1 MDACDPGINIRNLK
15 KLVKQN
21 TGLELKL
28 TRAEIC
34 DAYSSIQDGKL
45 PLPPMV
51 LSKDGK
57 YMLDRKSPLNGRDF
71 EILFSGSSRLDQLK
85 RVARKVG
92 LSSYDKMTK
101 SQISDA
107 IESSLK
113 SKNIREPIRLH
124 ISAQKRVVSVN
135 NNNNNNNNRGNYASN
150 FNVNNKNGNL
160 NKISNESENLGKN
173 NQNETKNLNRISNE
187 SKNLNND
194 ANNNTK
200 APVNSTTARYL
211 NAMRRTP
218 NANRNTDI
226 AKILSAMKNKNQSP
240 GNISRLIESVQR
252 KKSTNGETNVY
263 LNKFIRAQ
271 KQGNV
276 SAMRN
281 AAKRLNAF
289 ERNKRSV
296 INEAPPVN
304 QKQKKLSNLE
314 KYMINKSKNLGTN
327 RVKFLNE
334 GQKFIRGYK
343 NGNNMYNTTKAR
355 INSLHNEIYKK
366 KLNETKISNVVNSLQ
381 KNKIN
386 KIANSKIKNEA
397 SRLLEEFKKTGSN
410 ATRNQIIK
418 LQGLDQGL
426 REKEESSRKILGNTR
441 TLNDVRNEA
450 LQNISSYNIRNGLS
464 KINMKI
470 QQTKNERR
478 KNITDL
484 FENNKYKNV
493 RENTKKSLTNRYI
506 NGDINWNSV
515 IQNLNFSISIPSSAR
530 RKLSFPSKMN
540 ESVGRNTNIAK
551 LESESRNKNIEIQS
565 LRNRLRN
572 QNLTTQERNRLQTL
586 LIKKES
592 EYQTLMNESASK
604 NTELEKLRR
613 KKQKAETI
621 INNLKR
627 NQESKNTE
635 LQSLRNRLSNQSL
648 TIQQRN
654 KLQNLLTKKKMERNK
669 LQEELE
675 NKQTQIIKISEER
688 ESFRANKTLAQK
700 KITELTNKLKSRNQ
714 NIAKLMNEY
723 GSKNMELVNLRNKK
737 QRAQSIIK
745 ELTNKLKSRN
755 QNIARLMN
763 EYGSKN
769 VELVNLRNKKQR
781 AQTIIK
787 ELTNKQKSKNAE
799 LTSKNT
805 EIQSLRNRL
814 RNQNLTIKQ
823 RNALKKLLNNS
834 RREKETLKTEIKQLT
849 GQIEAN
855 MTKKEKLTEAVEGSK
870 STISRL
876 NKLVKELQ
884 QELESTQ
891 INPVASKWKRLATK
905 AQQQALNKEI
915 RAGEKNLSK
924 VTSEMVNWRKEN
936 PFTLKKNPIKP
947 PPPIIQKYRKQPIP
961 YVNTRE
967 IVNYRPRINNT
978 RKVVNYRPK
987 KSYANAVRG
996 NKKQTLNQRN
1006 LESALKR
1013 L

>member
-441 TLNDVRNEA
+441 ALNDVRNEA

-515 IQNLNFSISIPSSAR
+515 MQNLNFSISTPNNRPKIVR

-572 QNLTTQERNRLQTL
+572 QNLTTQERNRLQKL

-675 NKQTQIIKISEER
+675 NKQTQINEISKER
-688 ESFRANKTLAQK
+688 ESFRANKTLAQQ
-700 KITELTNKLKSRNQ
+700 KITELTNKLNSRNQ
-714 NIAKLMNEY
+714 NIARLMNEY
-723 GSKNMELVNLRNKK
+723 GSKNMELMNLRNKK
-737 QRAQSIIK
+737 QKAQSIIK
-745 ELTNKLKSRN
+745 ELTNKLKSTN

-763 EYGSKN
+763 ECGSKN

-814 RNQNLTIKQ
+814 GNQNLTIKQ

-855 MTKKEKLTEAVEGSK
+855 MTTKEKLTKAVEGSK

-876 NKLVKELQ
+876 NKLVEKLQ

-961 YVNTRE
+961 YVNTR
-967 IVNYRPRINNT
+967 
-978 RKVVNYRPK
+978 KVVNYRPK

-996 NKKQTLNQRN
+996 NKKQTLNQGN
-1006 LESALKR
+1006 IESALKR